1 MHTCA
6 CSRVKRKSFYR
17 KSELQMF
24 LLICGGRIG
33 GQFLSTNM
41 APPKLYKGSSN
52 ISANNS
58 ETVATKAWDLD
69 KLFVYYSFITFHFVV
84 FFYWTVSNAINT
96 AQKKYDARLRDSEN
110 KECVPVFSKKKKDTV
125 LPYASFWFCIFS
137 HLKTERGKQRRQQQH
152 SWQQQPAEAVKKGG
166 NRTKVARPPVT
177 IQVLRKVSSLQK
189 SNQIKPCIARLLIR
203 MNIIHVGC
211 SSISAVLLR
220 RRLGEGKKSEG
231 TLP

>member
-1 MHTCA
+1 MRTYA
-6 CSRVKRKSFYR
+6 SSRVKRKSFYR

-41 APPKLYKGSSN
+41 APPKLYKGSWN

-69 KLFVYYSFITFHFVV
+69 KLFVYYSFITFHFVG

-110 KECVPVFSKKKKDTV
+110 KECVPVFCKKKKRYRITV
-125 LPYASFWFCIFS
+125 CFVLILHFFS
-137 HLKTERGKQRRQQQH
+137 PQ
-152 SWQQQPAEAVKKGG
+152 
-166 NRTKVARPPVT
+166 NRTWKTTTTTTTQLTTTTGR
-177 IQVLRKVSSLQK
+177 S
-189 SNQIKPCIARLLIR
+189 
-203 MNIIHVGC
+203 G
-211 SSISAVLLR
+211 
-220 RRLGEGKKSEG
+220 
-231 TLP
+231 